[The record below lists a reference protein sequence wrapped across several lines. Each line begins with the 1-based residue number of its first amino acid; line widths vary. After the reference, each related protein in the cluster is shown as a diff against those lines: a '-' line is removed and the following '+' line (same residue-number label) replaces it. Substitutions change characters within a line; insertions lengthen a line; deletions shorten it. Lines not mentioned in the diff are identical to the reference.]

1 MTTAT
6 GIIPLQG
13 CRCRRPLHVDKR
25 VFDMNGLAGW
35 WWWFSEKW
43 CSEMIVLLLK
53 WGGDIARIQPGC
65 SVWVCRS
72 STSTFGFVREH
83 TDGCSIFVDLMQWAS
98 WHCSG
103 THHGGDPCHLLGL
116 TCSTS
121 PRRNHVALE
130 HTLLVRAFVR
140 AEIFFKG
147 LGGGWGANNC
157 QHPVHVAFNG
167 TKISKNGSHPFG
179 QDLVESSRYIKIVTN
194 WKCKD
199 LVSQNKRKKNLSF
212 YVFTDVELAVNHESN
227 LSRVASVL
235 LPTYLDWLISLQE
248 PRC

>member
-53 WGGDIARIQPGC
+53 WGGDIARIHPGC

-72 STSTFGFVREH
+72 STSTFTFGSTQMAVASLLISCNEHHDIAAAHTTAEIPVIYFVSR
-83 TDGCSIFVDLMQWAS
+83 V
-98 WHCSG
+98 
-103 THHGGDPCHLLGL
+103 P
-116 TCSTS
+116 
-121 PRRNHVALE
+121 PPHVE
-130 HTLLVRAFVR
+130 TTLLLSIPFLCGHSWEPRFSLKAW
-140 AEIFFKG
+140 EE
-147 LGGGWGANNC
+147 GGGQITVNILCMLPLTARRSQRMGLIRSA
-157 QHPVHVAFNG
+157 
-167 TKISKNGSHPFG
+167 KIWW
-179 QDLVESSRYIKIVTN
+179 ESSRYIKIVTK

-199 LVSQNKRKKNLSF
+199 PVSQNKRKKNLSF

-235 LPTYLDWLISLQE
+235 LPTYTDWLISLQE